1 MEAHCSAV
9 LGQAPLSGMMYLYN
23 TDVSNAIWMI
33 QMASLKYMLLVG
45 LPDISIMLAMQDVGG
60 ICLAPCSSLQ
70 YAGGGLN

>member
-9 LGQAPLSGMMYLYN
+9 LGQAPLSSIMYLYN

-33 QMASLKYMLLVG
+33 QMAS
-45 LPDISIMLAMQDVGG
+45 LAMQDVGG